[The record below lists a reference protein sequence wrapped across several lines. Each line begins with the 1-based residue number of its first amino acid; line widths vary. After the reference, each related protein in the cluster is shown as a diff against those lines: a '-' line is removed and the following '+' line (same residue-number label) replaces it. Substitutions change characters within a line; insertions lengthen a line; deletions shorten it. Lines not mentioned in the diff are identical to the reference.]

1 MINQWIWLLLTIL
14 SLVGCDQLLNND
26 DKPAEPQI
34 KLVPEA
40 TVVSIGASQRIKAV
54 VSGIDDTTT
63 VSAEWQASAGTLENI
78 SDLTVLWTAPDDT
91 TQAEISVKV
100 TTVDG
105 GSATRSVTV
114 SVGNAPPQIDA
125 FQASDNIVLAGN
137 QINLTVSATDPEN
150 FALSYRF
157 WSIPDSGVMAHLSPE
172 KPTATWTAPEGSSF
186 RGRKFQFVAEV
197 SDNLNFVSR
206 DTIEVLAYA
215 DYESIWVVDSG
226 NKTVSKY
233 TANGL
238 KILTSPVV
246 FENPVAVCNDVTE
259 FYGCYVADYDA
270 GKVVKLDARGN
281 TIAEYT
287 DIPTVIDIEIHRD
300 TRRLWALEVGRD
312 VVTVI
317 DGYTHSV
324 LKTIKGFKQ
333 PRWVTINQAT
343 GDVWIA
349 EPSNNRLICLNS
361 RLPVGSLP
369 DSITAANTAIYP
381 DTASAAYLNSPV
393 SPFVRHDV
401 AQPVYVVDRDD
412 RQIEQ
417 FEWNGSRYVRNAFP
431 VALGNVNP
439 LFVWSATVGNV
450 FSMIASIAS
459 DGKLQGYV
467 EGNSGSLTVLT
478 GDYTFQAP
486 HTLAVDPPAGIVWIG
501 DNGTNQMVKIR
512 LNPDFTYQKQFALSG
527 FVFLEDVVINK

>member
-1 MINQWIWLLLTIL
+1 MWLFLMVFAV
-14 SLVGCDQLLNND
+14 VGCDQLLNND
-26 DKPAEPQI
+26 EKAVEPQI
-34 KLVPEA
+34 KLVVESA
-40 TVVSIGASQRIKAV
+40 VVPIGASQRIKAV
-54 VSGIDDTTT
+54 VNGIDDTTNI
-63 VSAEWQASAGTLENI
+63 AIEWQASAGTLENI
-78 SDLTVLWTAPDDT
+78 SNLTVLWTAPEDT

-105 GSATRSVTV
+105 GSATRSTAI

-125 FQASDNIVLAGN
+125 FQVSDNIVLTGN
-137 QINLTVSATDPEN
+137 QITLTVSATDPEN
-150 FALSYRF
+150 FSLNYRF
-157 WSIPDSGVMAHLSPE
+157 WSIPDSGIISHLSPDN
-172 KPTATWTAPEGSSF
+172 PTATWTAPDGSNF

-197 SDNLNFVSR
+197 GDNLNFVSR
-206 DTIEVLAYA
+206 DTVEVLAYA
-215 DYESIWVVDSG
+215 DFESVWVVDGG
-226 NKTVSKY
+226 NKTVSKF

-246 FENPVAVCNDVTE
+246 FENPVAVCNDVSE

-281 TIAEYT
+281 VITEYS
-287 DIPTVIDIEIHRD
+287 DVPTVIDIEIHRD

-312 VVTVI
+312 AVAII
-317 DGYTHSV
+317 DGYTHSL

-333 PRWVTINQAT
+333 PRWITINQAT

-361 RLPVGSLP
+361 RLPVGSIP
-369 DSITAANTAIYP
+369 DSITTANAAIYP
-381 DTASAAYLNSPV
+381 DTSSGAYLNSPV

-401 AQPVYVVDRDD
+401 AQPVFVVDRDD

-417 FEWNGSRYVRNAFP
+417 FEWNGNRYVRNAFP
-431 VALGNVNP
+431 VQLGNVNP

-467 EGNSGSLTVLT
+467 EGNSGSLTMLT
-478 GDYTFQAP
+478 GDYDFQAP
-486 HTLAVDPPAGIVWIG
+486 HTIAVDPPSGIVWIG
-501 DNGTNQMVKIR
+501 DNGTNQMVKVQ
-512 LNPDFTYQKQFALSG
+512 LNPNFTYQKRVALSG
-527 FVFLEDVVINK
+527 FVFLEDIVINK